1 MEQLKFPNL
10 KEGEGV
16 DKLTLRPII
25 SNIGYATYETARYL
39 AELLAPLG
47 KSEHTI
53 SNTKD
58 FITRLKTERIPKRF
72 KVISFYVKS
81 LFTNV
86 PLEETIDVILNKI
99 YDEKE
104 IEASIPR
111 NTMKDLLYLCM
122 KNVHFTYDGKIYIQ
136 INGVVMGSP
145 FGPLL
150 VNIFMISLEEAI
162 LPSIK
167 KHVAHWK
174 RYVDDTHPYIDPSK
188 TELVLEKLNNHYPNI
203 HFTHGIEKKQKITF
217 LDVLITRTGH
227 NKLET
232 TVFRKE
238 TNTDL
243 YINWNTHAPIQ
254 WKRGALKNLI
264 QRSILICSNG
274 ELLEDGLNYLGNVF
288 IKVNDYPPK
297 LINSIIK
304 IELEKDSSDQQ
315 KVTSNAA
322 SKQIQLV
329 LPYADK
335 CGSDIIWK
343 MNRQL
348 HKHLKDYVKVM
359 TMYQGTKLSSRFQV
373 KDQTKFEHNDIVYC
387 CKCPENNCDVFYIRE
402 TDRRISKR
410 IIDHNKRDRTSH
422 PLQYVQNKKQP
433 HAWVNDLTIF

>member
-1 MEQLKFPNL
+1 
-10 KEGEGV
+10 
-16 DKLTLRPII
+16 
-25 SNIGYATYETARYL
+25 
-39 AELLAPLG
+39 
-47 KSEHTI
+47 
-53 SNTKD
+53 
-58 FITRLKTERIPKRF
+58 
-72 KVISFYVKS
+72 
-81 LFTNV
+81 
-86 PLEETIDVILNKI
+86 
-99 YDEKE
+99 
-104 IEASIPR
+104 
-111 NTMKDLLYLCM
+111 
-122 KNVHFTYDGKIYIQ
+122 
-136 INGVVMGSP
+136 MGSP

-150 VNIFMISLEEAI
+150 ANIFMISLEEAI

-174 RYVDDTHPYIDPSK
+174 RYVDDTHLYIDPSK
-188 TELVLEKLNNHYPNI
+188 IELVLEKLNSHHPNI
-203 HFTHGIEKKQKITF
+203 QFIHGIEENQKITF

-297 LINSIIK
+297 LVNSIIK

-315 KVTSNAA
+315 EVTSNAA
-322 SKQIQLV
+322 SKQKQLV
-329 LPYADK
+329 LPYAGK

-348 HKHLKDYVKVM
+348 HKHLKDDVKVM

-373 KDQTKFEHNDIVYC
+373 KDQTKFEHNDIAYC
-387 CKCPENNCDVFYIRE
+387 CKCPENNCDDFYIRE

-410 IIDHNKRDRTSH
+410 IIDHNKRDKTSH
-422 PLQYVQNKKQP
+422 PLQYVQNKKHA

>member
-1 MEQLKFPNL
+1 M
-10 KEGEGV
+10 
-16 DKLTLRPII
+16 
-25 SNIGYATYETARYL
+25 
-39 AELLAPLG
+39 
-47 KSEHTI
+47 
-53 SNTKD
+53 
-58 FITRLKTERIPKRF
+58 
-72 KVISFYVKS
+72 ISFYVKS
-81 LFTNV
+81 LLTKV

-99 YDEKE
+99 YDENK

-136 INGVVMGSP
+136 IDGVVMGSP

-150 VNIFMISLEEAI
+150 ANIFMISLEEAI

-167 KHVAHWK
+167 KHIAHWK

-188 TELVLEKLNNHYPNI
+188 IELVLEKLNSHHPNI
-203 HFTHGIEKKQKITF
+203 QFTHGIEENQKITF
-217 LDVLITRTGH
+217 LDVLITRIGH

-232 TVFRKE
+232 TVFREE

-274 ELLEDGLNYLGNVF
+274 QLLEDGLNYLGNVF
-288 IKVNDYPPK
+288 IKVNDCPPK
-297 LINSIIK
+297 LVNSIIK

-315 KVTSNAA
+315 EVTSNAA
-322 SKQIQLV
+322 SKLIQLV
-329 LPYADK
+329 LPYAGK
-335 CGSDIIWK
+335 RGSDIIRK

-348 HKHLKDYVKVM
+348 HKHLKDDVKVM
-359 TMYQGTKLSSRFQV
+359 TMYQGIKLSSRFQV

-387 CKCPENNCDVFYIRE
+387 CKCPENDCDDFYIVE
-402 TDRRISKR
+402 TDGRISER
-410 IIDHNKRDRTSH
+410 IIDHNKRDKNT
-422 PLQYVQNKKQP
+422 
-433 HAWVNDLTIF
+433 HAWVNDSTILNSNYRSKIKRKIKSLYILDHRRRR